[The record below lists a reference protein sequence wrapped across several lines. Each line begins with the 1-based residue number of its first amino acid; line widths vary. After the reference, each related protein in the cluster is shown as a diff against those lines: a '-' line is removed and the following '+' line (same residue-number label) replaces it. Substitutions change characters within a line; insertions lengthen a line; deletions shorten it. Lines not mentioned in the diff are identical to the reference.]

1 MTINR
6 DELRRGCFLLHVRK
20 DMVEQFR
27 EAHRNVWPELAL
39 CGRLGD
45 FGGCG

>member
-1 MTINR
+1 MTAAGV
-6 DELRRGCFLLHVRK
+6 LPALAK
-20 DMVEQFR
+20 DTVLVSDF
-27 EAHRNVWPELAL
+27 WPELAL